1 MIRAALKRDPK
12 KAMLVALNGQVS
24 PADGG
29 TRLAGRAAMRRS
41 KSPWI
46 TAAGMVAAI
55 ALFPV
60 TATASQPGEIANVG
74 SFSGAYLAGRI
85 AESDNDLDSAIAYYR
100 RALEFDE
107 DNRTLQQSLLIGLI
121 ARGSFDEALPYA
133 EALQT
138 VPEVE
143 RFSRL
148 ALGVDALR
156 DEDYGAAQD
165 WLVLALESDLDR
177 LITGTASAWAK
188 AGAGDFDAAL
198 EQIESLAGPQWYDLF
213 IGYHR
218 ALITDFAGDAEAA
231 EAAFRQTAENVAAAG
246 AAPEVYLRALES
258 LAIHLAR
265 KGERDAALE
274 VLDQAE
280 EVASGRVTVIALR
293 ERIENGDDVAPLVG
307 TAQAGAA
314 EILLNLATAL
324 NRGGGESFVRLYL
337 QYALVLVPDSDAV
350 LIQLAGIAEQQRDA
364 QAAIDYYAR
373 IPENSPV
380 KGVAELQQGLNLAD
394 LDRHEEAIEHLKEA
408 IERDPDDLRA
418 YLALGGV
425 HASQENYAAA
435 SDLYDIAVARID
447 EPTRAEWN
455 IFYQR
460 GIAYERQKKW
470 EQAEP
475 NFRQALELF
484 PDQPQVLNYLGYSW
498 VDMNINLEEGL
509 ELIERAVELRPSD
522 GYIVDSLGWAYYRL
536 GRFDDAVR
544 ELERAV
550 GLMPNDPILND
561 HLGDAYWRVGRRLE
575 ATFQWSHARDM
586 EPEPDLLAEVTRKL
600 AEGLPDENE
609 NRAAEEEAPADDA
622 SGLVPLPQGA
632 QDQRGSS
639 EPAVETVSV
648 GQGSHVVLPGQSLWS
663 IAADTLGDGNRY
675 RELLDLNPAL
685 RGDPG
690 RIVPGQELVLPAN

>member
-1 MIRAALKRDPK
+1 VIRAALKRDPK
-12 KAMLVALNGQVS
+12 KAMLVALNGPVS

-46 TAAGMVAAI
+46 TAVGMVAAI
-55 ALFPV
+55 ALFPA

-188 AGAGDFDAAL
+188 AGAGDFDAAR

-218 ALITDFAGDAEAA
+218 ALIADFAGDAEAA
-231 EAAFRQTAENVAAAG
+231 EAAFRQTADNVAAAG

-293 ERIENGDDVAPLVG
+293 ERIENGDEVAPLVG

-350 LIQLAGIAEQQRDA
+350 LIQLAGIAEQQRDS

-373 IPENSPV
+373 IPDDSPV

-394 LDRHEEAIEHLKEA
+394 LDRHEEAIEHLKQA
-408 IERDPDDLRA
+408 IERNPDDLRA

-435 SDLYDIAVARID
+435 SDLYDIAVSRIE

-609 NRAAEEEAPADDA
+609 DRAAEEETPADDA

-639 EPAVETVSV
+639 EPAVETVAV
-648 GQGSHVVLPGQSLWS
+648 GQGSHIVLPGQSLWS
-663 IAADTLGDGNRY
+663 IAADALGDGNRY